1 MKKHLFVLCLIILVV
16 FALSFLVAYQDNKRY
31 LEKDYD
37 WTFIIML
44 PLVFLLVPA
53 FILGLILAKVMGQF
67 KRPYL
72 LKYLL
77 GTNLIALA
85 VALYFTGKVYY
96 KDWYFEHY
104 RANISR
110 NEFIKNKFKEGR
122 DSIVLLA
129 IEAIEKRQKDLNGYG
144 ILSIAATPRDTL
156 ISINPITYYVVD
168 QVYFIGAK
176 ATSKNMYV
184 AKQLVFPDKDVQEVF
199 NVQITKDNLAL
210 PELSRIKTDF
220 IEIRD
225 VLDTLLTRDD
235 EKGLRELRDKFN
247 QIDNK
252 SHGH

>member
-1 MKKHLFVLCLIILVV
+1 
-16 FALSFLVAYQDNKRY
+16 
-31 LEKDYD
+31 
-37 WTFIIML
+37 ML

-67 KRPYL
+67 KSPYL

-77 GTNLIALA
+77 GTNLIALTI
-85 VALYFTGKVYY
+85 ALYFTGRAYY
-96 KDWYFEHY
+96 KDWYFEQY
-104 RANISR
+104 RANIYR
-110 NEFIKNKFKEGR
+110 NENIKNNFKGGQ

-129 IEAIEKRQKDLNGYG
+129 IEAIEKRQKDLNDYG

-156 ISINPITYYVVD
+156 ISINPIRYYVVD

-199 NVQITKDNLAL
+199 NVQITKDNITL

-220 IEIRD
+220 IEMRD
-225 VLDTLLTRDD
+225 ILDTVLKIND
-235 EKGLRELRDKFN
+235 EKGIRDLRDKLN